1 METCLVPP
9 LIKKI
14 SLPNKKHDQKID
26 LNKLFT
32 NLKTNESF
40 QASYDKRKNPYQ
52 NWVEIII
59 TGKARIFSNGTATT
73 NLMLPDE
80 ALIEFF
86 DKLYKAY
93 ILDCLKGVDL
103 K

>member
-14 SLPNKKHDQKID
+14 NLPNKKHDQKID

-59 TGKARIFSNGTATT
+59 TGKVEYSQMEQQLLTCYYRMKR
-73 NLMLPDE
+73 L
-80 ALIEFF
+80 
-86 DKLYKAY
+86 
-93 ILDCLKGVDL
+93 
-103 K
+103 